1 VLKKLAPAL
10 FVFLWSTGFIGVKY
24 GIPYAPPFYFV
35 AIRMAIAA
43 LLLFIALAF
52 LRKSQPFTKA
62 IFLPST
68 LIGLT
73 LHGAYLG
80 GCFFAVSR
88 GLPAGITALIVS
100 LQPVLVSLFAAKY
113 LNEPLSSR
121 AIFGLALGLTGLFV
135 VVLPRI
141 NSTEANSISLIAI
154 SACVVGLLGGTSGTI
169 LQKKFGGAIPTLAG
183 TSIQYAATALVL
195 LTLALVF
202 EQPEIQWTPK
212 FIGALAWLVIALSF
226 GAILLLFFLLS
237 HGSAAKVS
245 SLYYLVPAVTAVEAY
260 FFFDEQVSPVSIL
273 GTLITVIGV
282 WLVVGKQK
290 ETPTAKNSGEGFLT
304 T

>member
-1 VLKKLAPAL
+1 MLKKLAPAL

-43 LLLFIALAF
+43 LLLFIAIAF
-52 LRKSQPFTKA
+52 LRKSQPITKA

-100 LQPVLVSLFAAKY
+100 LQPVLVSIFAAKY
-113 LNEPLSSR
+113 LNEPLDKR
-121 AIFGLALGLTGLFV
+121 AIAGLMLGLIGLFV
-135 VVLPRI
+135 VVIPRI
-141 NSTEANSISLIAI
+141 NMTGANSISVI
-154 SACVVGLLGGTSGTI
+154 SSAACVVGLLGGTSGTI
-169 LQKKFGGAIPTLAG
+169 LQKKHGGAIPTLAG

-195 LTLALVF
+195 LTLAIIF

-212 FIGALAWLVIALSF
+212 FIGALAWLVVALSF

-237 HGSAAKVS
+237 HGSAASVS
-245 SLYYLVPAVTAVEAY
+245 SLYYLVPAVTAIEAY
-260 FFFDEQVSPVSIL
+260 FFFDEHVSLVSVL
-273 GTLITVIGV
+273 GTVITVIGV
-282 WLVVGKQK
+282 WLVVGKKQK
-290 ETPTAKNSGEGFLT
+290 YPRS
-304 T
+304 

>member
-1 VLKKLAPAL
+1 MLKKLAPAL

-43 LLLFIALAF
+43 LLLFIAIAF
-52 LRKSQPFTKA
+52 LRKSQPITKA

-100 LQPVLVSLFAAKY
+100 LQPVLVSIFAAKY
-113 LNEPLSSR
+113 LNEPLDKR
-121 AIFGLALGLTGLFV
+121 AIAGLMLGLIGLFV
-135 VVLPRI
+135 VVIPRI
-141 NSTEANSISLIAI
+141 NMTGANSISVTSIA
-154 SACVVGLLGGTSGTI
+154 ACIVGLLGGTSGTI
-169 LQKKFGGAIPTLAG
+169 LQKKYGGAIPTLAG

-195 LTLALVF
+195 LTLALIF
-202 EQPEIQWTPK
+202 EQPEIEWTPK
-212 FIGALAWLVIALSF
+212 FFGALAWLVIALSF

-237 HGSAAKVS
+237 HGSAASVS
-245 SLYYLVPAVTAVEAY
+245 SLYYLVPAATAVEAY
-260 FFFDEQVSPVSIL
+260 FFFDEHVSLVSVL
-273 GTLITVIGV
+273 GTVITVIGV
-282 WLVVGKQK
+282 WLVVGKSK
-290 ETPTAKNSGEGFLT
+290 EVRK
-304 T
+304 

>member
-1 VLKKLAPAL
+1 MLKKLAPAL

-43 LLLFIALAF
+43 LLLFIAIAF
-52 LRKSQPFTKA
+52 LRKSQPITKA

-100 LQPVLVSLFAAKY
+100 LQPVLVSIFAAKY
-113 LNEPLSSR
+113 LNEPLDKR
-121 AIFGLALGLTGLFV
+121 AIAGLMLGLIGLFV
-135 VVLPRI
+135 VVIPRI
-141 NSTEANSISLIAI
+141 NMTGANSISVISIA
-154 SACVVGLLGGTSGTI
+154 ACIVGLLGGTSGTI
-169 LQKKFGGAIPTLAG
+169 LQKKYGGAIPTLAG

-195 LTLALVF
+195 LTLALIF
-202 EQPEIQWTPK
+202 EQPEIEWTPK
-212 FIGALAWLVIALSF
+212 FLGALAWLVIALSF

-237 HGSAAKVS
+237 HGSAASVS
-245 SLYYLVPAVTAVEAY
+245 SLYYLVPAATAVEAY
-260 FFFDEQVSPVSIL
+260 FFFDEHVSLVSVL
-273 GTLITVIGV
+273 GTVITVIGV
-282 WLVVGKQK
+282 WLVVGKSK
-290 ETPTAKNSGEGFLT
+290 EVRK
-304 T
+304 

>member
-1 VLKKLAPAL
+1 MLKKLAPAL

-43 LLLFIALAF
+43 LLLFIAIAF
-52 LRKSQPFTKA
+52 LRKSQPITKA

-100 LQPVLVSLFAAKY
+100 LQPVLVSIFAAKY
-113 LNEPLSSR
+113 LNEPLDKR
-121 AIFGLALGLTGLFV
+121 AIAGLMLGLIGLFV
-135 VVLPRI
+135 VVIPRI
-141 NSTEANSISLIAI
+141 NMTGVNSISVI
-154 SACVVGLLGGTSGTI
+154 SIVACVVGLLGGTSGTI
-169 LQKKFGGAIPTLAG
+169 LQKKYGGAIPTLAG

-195 LTLALVF
+195 LTLALIF
-202 EQPEIQWTPK
+202 EQPEIEWTPK

-226 GAILLLFFLLS
+226 GAILLLFSLLS
-237 HGSAAKVS
+237 QGSAASVS
-245 SLYYLVPAVTAVEAY
+245 SLYYLVPAATAVEAY
-260 FFFDEQVSPVSIL
+260 FFFDEHVSLVSVL
-273 GTLITVIGV
+273 GTVITVIGV

-290 ETPTAKNSGEGFLT
+290 NTSAAK
-304 T
+304 

>member
-1 VLKKLAPAL
+1 MLKKLAPAL

-43 LLLFIALAF
+43 LLLFIAIAF
-52 LRKSQPFTKA
+52 LRKSQPITKA

-100 LQPVLVSLFAAKY
+100 LQPVLVSIFAAKY
-113 LNEPLSSR
+113 LNEPLDKR
-121 AIFGLALGLTGLFV
+121 AIAGLMLGLIGLFV
-135 VVLPRI
+135 VVIPRI
-141 NSTEANSISLIAI
+141 NMTGANSISVTSIA
-154 SACVVGLLGGTSGTI
+154 ACIVGLLGGTSGTI
-169 LQKKFGGAIPTLAG
+169 LQKKYGGAIPTLAG

-195 LTLALVF
+195 LTLALIF
-202 EQPEIQWTPK
+202 EQPEIEWTPK

-237 HGSAAKVS
+237 HGSAASVS
-245 SLYYLVPAVTAVEAY
+245 SLYYLVPAATAVEAY
-260 FFFDEQVSPVSIL
+260 FFFDEHVSLVSVL
-273 GTLITVIGV
+273 GTVITVIGV
-282 WLVVGKQK
+282 WLVVGKSK
-290 ETPTAKNSGEGFLT
+290 EVRK
-304 T
+304 

>member
-1 VLKKLAPAL
+1 MLKKLAPAL

-24 GIPYAPPFYFV
+24 GIPYAPPLYFV

-43 LLLFIALAF
+43 LLLFIAIAF
-52 LRKSQPFTKA
+52 LRKSQPITKA

-100 LQPVLVSLFAAKY
+100 LQPVLVSIFAAKY
-113 LNEPLSSR
+113 LNEPLDKR
-121 AIFGLALGLTGLFV
+121 AIAGLILGLIGLFV
-135 VVLPRI
+135 VVIPRI
-141 NSTEANSISLIAI
+141 NMTGANSISVISIA
-154 SACVVGLLGGTSGTI
+154 ACVVGLLGGTSGTI
-169 LQKKFGGAIPTLAG
+169 LQKKYGGAIPTLAG

-195 LTLALVF
+195 LTLALIF
-202 EQPEIQWTPK
+202 EQPEIEWTPK

-237 HGSAAKVS
+237 HGSAASVS
-245 SLYYLVPAVTAVEAY
+245 SLYYLVPAATAVEAY
-260 FFFDEQVSPVSIL
+260 FFFDEHVSLVSVL
-273 GTLITVIGV
+273 GTVITVIGV
-282 WLVVGKQK
+282 WLVVGKKQK
-290 ETPTAKNSGEGFLT
+290 YPRS
-304 T
+304 

>member
-1 VLKKLAPAL
+1 MLKKLAPAL

-43 LLLFIALAF
+43 LLLFIAIAF
-52 LRKSQPFTKA
+52 LRKSQPITKA

-100 LQPVLVSLFAAKY
+100 LQPVLVSIFAAKY
-113 LNEPLSSR
+113 LNEPLDKR
-121 AIFGLALGLTGLFV
+121 AIAGLMLGLIGLFV
-135 VVLPRI
+135 VVIPRI
-141 NSTEANSISLIAI
+141 NMTGANSISVISIA
-154 SACVVGLLGGTSGTI
+154 ACIVGLLGGTSGTI
-169 LQKKFGGAIPTLAG
+169 LQKKYGGAIPTLAG

-195 LTLALVF
+195 LTLALIF
-202 EQPEIQWTPK
+202 EQPEIEWTPK
-212 FIGALAWLVIALSF
+212 FIGALAWLVVALSF

-237 HGSAAKVS
+237 HGSAASVS
-245 SLYYLVPAVTAVEAY
+245 SLYYLVPAATAVEAY
-260 FFFDEQVSPVSIL
+260 FFFDEHVSLVSVL
-273 GTLITVIGV
+273 GTVITVIGV
-282 WLVVGKQK
+282 WLVVGKSK
-290 ETPTAKNSGEGFLT
+290 EVRK
-304 T
+304 